1 MSMDKYTGVNC
12 IRKYPLQYTTST
24 LRFTDKENNEC
35 ERQLYSNYW
44 REQIDLYG
52 QKVLYYRHT
61 YDTLSADN
69 IYGEMPLA
77 KFEEPKSFIMSIR
90 LTENALVLSKFGFQS
105 DDQVTAYVHISSF
118 YAVYPPNI
126 EPKAG
131 DVFKLVEYGSDRP
144 GERDGKMFEITERVD
159 EDNSQINP
167 LMGHYVWMLKAKR
180 FDYSFEPNI
189 QFEKG
194 SNQVQDTPKYGTL
207 SAAFTTLPGSFVQRT
222 SSYPGDAN
230 TTSKDRVFNM
240 DVNETL
246 EYGGYY

>member
-1 MSMDKYTGVNC
+1 MDKYTGSNC

-24 LRFTDKENNEC
+24 LRFTDKENNDC

-52 QKVLYYRHT
+52 QKVLYYRNT
-61 YDTLSADN
+61 YNTLSADN
-69 IYGEMPLA
+69 VYGEMPLA
-77 KFEEPKSFIMSIR
+77 HFEAPKSFIMSVR

-105 DDQVTAYVHISSF
+105 DDQITAYVHISSF
-118 YAVYPPNI
+118 YAVYPPDV
-126 EPKAG
+126 EPKSG

-194 SNQVQDTPKYGTL
+194 SNQVQDSSRYGTL
-207 SAAFTTLPGSFVQRT
+207 SASFTTLPGSLVQRT
-222 SSYPGDAN
+222 SSYPGDAD
-230 TTSKDRVFNM
+230 TISKTQVFNM
-240 DVNETL
+240 NVNETL